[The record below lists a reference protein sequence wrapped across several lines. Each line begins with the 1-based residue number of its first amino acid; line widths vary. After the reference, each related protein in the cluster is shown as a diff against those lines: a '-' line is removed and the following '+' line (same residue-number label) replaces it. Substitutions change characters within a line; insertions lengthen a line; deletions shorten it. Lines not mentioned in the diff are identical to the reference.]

1 MSFFNKKIFLIFLI
15 LKISYQNFNLNKFSL
30 NSNMKS
36 KLTNK
41 EKEKYENFLT
51 QEKSFKQSLNFLSI
65 NFEPELKNYWNS
77 LNKLILKFFIVSI
90 FPLSFII
97 FYLILRFIFNKC
109 QKPNKISRFY
119 RNFTWIFLLFSIIS
133 VFITFT
139 IIIVNS
145 IKSNNSINS
154 SFKNAQKQLKNFNN
168 FYNNLNSF
176 INKQNSTILPNEKLM
191 KSFYNSL
198 NNDLKNEQKNT
209 KNTLNNEN
217 TRNLLTIFLYL
228 ITILIFI
235 ISIILYMLKKE
246 KFLMFLSIF
255 TLFLIPILII
265 FAGFTAKFYFFYC
278 DLCQSVNGA
287 IYKNEFPVTKKGLGY
302 YFNCLDLKTK
312 SSLFSINYQFLLFK
326 DSISDEKIKNE
337 TEKIINENINPLLN
351 CSLVYNI
358 IPQIEYEFCKNGME
372 NFSDLITLFLW
383 LMLFVFF
390 LFLSIR
396 RLEILVWKKHVEIEE
411 IMENEEAMY

>member
-1 MSFFNKKIFLIFLI
+1 MSIFNKKLFLFLIFL
-15 LKISYQNFNLNKFSL
+15 LLSNQFKL

-36 KLTNK
+36 KLSLK
-41 EKEKYENFLT
+41 EKEKYEKFLI
-51 QEKSFKQSLNFLSI
+51 QEKSFKKSLNFLSI
-65 NFEPELKNYWNS
+65 NFEPESNEYWNS
-77 LNKLILKFFIVSI
+77 LNKLIIKFFIVSI
-90 FPLSFII
+90 FTLSFII
-97 FYLILRFIFNKC
+97 FYLIVRFIFNKC

-119 RNFTWIFLLFSIIS
+119 RNFTWIFLIFSIIS
-133 VFITFT
+133 VFIIFT

-168 FYNNLNSF
+168 FYYNLNSF
-176 INKQNSTILPNEKLM
+176 IKKYNSTTEKILPNEKLM
-191 KSFYNSL
+191 KSFFNSL

-209 KNTLNNEN
+209 KNTLNREN
-217 TRNLLTIFLYL
+217 TRNLLTIFLYI
-228 ITILIFI
+228 ITIFIFI
-235 ISIILYMLKKE
+235 GSIFFYIIRKE

-265 FAGFTAKFYFFYC
+265 FAGFTSKFYFFYS

-287 IYKNEFPVTKKGLGY
+287 IYKNEFPVSNKGLGY
-302 YFNCLDLKTK
+302 YINCLDLKTK
-312 SSLFSINYQFLLFK
+312 SNLFSINYQLLLFK
-326 DSISDEKIKNE
+326 DSISDKKIKNE
-337 TEKIINENINPLLN
+337 SEKIINNNINPLLN

-358 IPQIEYEFCKNGME
+358 IPQIEYEFCKNGMKW
-372 NFSDLITLFLW
+372 FSDLITLFLW

-390 LFLSIR
+390 LFLAIR
-396 RLEILVWKKHVEIEE
+396 RLEILVWIKHVEIEE

>member
-36 KLTNK
+36 KLTTK

-154 SFKNAQKQLKNFNN
+154 SFKNAQKQLKKFNN

-176 INKQNSTILPNEKLM
+176 INKQNSTFLPNEKLM

-235 ISIILYMLKKE
+235 ISIILYMLK
-246 KFLMFLSIF
+246 
-255 TLFLIPILII
+255 T
-265 FAGFTAKFYFFYC
+265 YF
-278 DLCQSVNGA
+278 
-287 IYKNEFPVTKKGLGY
+287 
-302 YFNCLDLKTK
+302 
-312 SSLFSINYQFLLFK
+312 
-326 DSISDEKIKNE
+326 
-337 TEKIINENINPLLN
+337 
-351 CSLVYNI
+351 
-358 IPQIEYEFCKNGME
+358 
-372 NFSDLITLFLW
+372 
-383 LMLFVFF
+383 
-390 LFLSIR
+390 
-396 RLEILVWKKHVEIEE
+396 
-411 IMENEEAMY
+411 